1 MGGKRWL
8 QVAIGGAA
16 LCCAVSVA
24 PAVGSRQMSPDSPI
38 LAQAEGE
45 RPAVGDVLKPGQYHL
60 ILNPGRY
67 GLGPEPQGSRYAIAA
82 GLLVRIDARSG
93 KILSILRE
101 QREILD

>member
-1 MGGKRWL
+1 MGRRGWL
-8 QVAIGGAA
+8 QVAIRGVA
-16 LCCAVSVA
+16 LCCVASVA
-24 PAVGSRQMSPDSPI
+24 PAVVSGQMSPDSPI
-38 LAQAEGE
+38 MAQAEGE

-67 GLGPEPQGSRYAIAA
+67 GLGPEPPDSRYAIAA
-82 GLLVRIDARSG
+82 GLLLRIDARSG